1 MRRLG
6 ASTTRLRLRVPASS
20 FDLTALLSWSGS
32 PGSRAGGDAD
42 SAPAHGTVVRADRK
56 ATERYAGC
64 CLSQVSLLLRGI
76 RPGEVVLDAQR
87 IAPQPGGG
95 VDELLEVASIVENEG
110 REREPADHA
119 GE

>member
-6 ASTTRLRLRVPASS
+6 ASTTRLRLRVPASL

-32 PGSRAGGDAD
+32 PGDAESAD

-56 ATERYAGC
+56 PTERYAGC

-110 REREPADHA
+110 RERDPADHA